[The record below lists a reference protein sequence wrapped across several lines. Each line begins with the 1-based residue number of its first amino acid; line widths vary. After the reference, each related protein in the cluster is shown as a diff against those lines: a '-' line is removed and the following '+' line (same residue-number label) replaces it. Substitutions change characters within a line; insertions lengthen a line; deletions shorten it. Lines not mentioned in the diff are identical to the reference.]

1 LTATFKS
8 SLIFAT
14 RQRIAICC
22 FSPEIQLS
30 PFFPQYEKSDVTEYA
45 MNTNSFEIIK
55 LAEKAKGNSFYLSP
69 NIYLEQ
75 DGKFSFFFTLLPDR

>member
-1 LTATFKS
+1 MLF
-8 SLIFAT
+8 F
-14 RQRIAICC
+14 
-22 FSPEIQLS
+22 PEIQLS

-55 LAEKAKGNSFYLSP
+55 LAEKAKENDFYLSP